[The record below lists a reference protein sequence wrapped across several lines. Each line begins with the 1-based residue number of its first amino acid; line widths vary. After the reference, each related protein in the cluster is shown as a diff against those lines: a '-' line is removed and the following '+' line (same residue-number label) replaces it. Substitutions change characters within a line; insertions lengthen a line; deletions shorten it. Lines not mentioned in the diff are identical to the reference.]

1 MKLPRHT
8 DFPDRKRA
16 RTMFRELRTIF
27 AKYSSEDLAEQI
39 VECLKEDSVVNVL
52 FMEEELVEELNDLP
66 YIAPIKKGQ
75 SQVKLE
81 V

>member
-1 MKLPRHT
+1 M
-8 DFPDRKRA
+8 RK
-16 RTMFRELRTIF
+16 MFRKLRTIF

-39 VECLKEDSVVNVL
+39 VECLKEDVVVNVL
-52 FMEEELVEELNDLP
+52 CMHYELVEVLIDLP
-66 YIAPIKKGQ
+66 YITPIKKGQ